1 MGQSE
6 HFVIHTADNQQKLV
20 HQCLDSVSIETIE
33 LLLQYG
39 ANIDAF
45 CDKRSPDER
54 GQVTE
59 TRSPP
64 MSVGEILRRVYP
76 DKSRLLTLLAEARE
90 RRSRWQLHTGILELQ
105 DTSTTLR
112 ALDLHRTSLKV
123 QSDALRSDYVKATGR
138 IVETQGVEIQCQKP
152 EPEKRK
158 RGWRLWAFFNRV
170 FA

>member
-1 MGQSE
+1 M
-6 HFVIHTADNQQKLV
+6 HFVIHTADNRQELA
-20 HQCLDSVSIETIE
+20 HQCLDSTSIETIE

-45 CDKRSPDER
+45 CNKRSPDER

-59 TRSPP
+59 TQSPP
-64 MSVGEILRRVYP
+64 MSVGEILRRVHP

-90 RRSRWQLHTGILELQ
+90 RRLRWQLHTGILEWQ
-105 DTSTTLR
+105 DTGTILR
-112 ALDLHRTSLKV
+112 ALDLQRTSLKV
-123 QSDALRSDYVKATGR
+123 QSDALRSDYVKTTR
-138 IVETQGVEIQCQKP
+138 TIVETQCEKP

-158 RGWRLWAFFNRV
+158 RGWRLWAFLNRV